1 MLTIGESRAKIPFPP
16 ILEALLMELVL
27 EMLREAAVRLPGPVG
42 QTIGVVGGIVIGQAA
57 VQAGIVSNVMVIVVS
72 ITAVVF
78 IIPNLEMSAGIRLR
92 FPMMIIASL
101 FGVIG
106 IMVGMAII
114 IIHILSMESL
124 GVPYGSPFLRYLL
137 RI

>member
-27 EMLREAAVRLPGPVG
+27 EMLREVAVRLPGPVG

-72 ITAVVF
+72 ITAVAF
-78 IIPNLEMSAGIRLR
+78 IIPNLEMSAGVRILR

-106 IMVGMAII
+106 YGMSVI

-124 GVPYGSPFLRYLL
+124 GVPYGSPFLHHLL